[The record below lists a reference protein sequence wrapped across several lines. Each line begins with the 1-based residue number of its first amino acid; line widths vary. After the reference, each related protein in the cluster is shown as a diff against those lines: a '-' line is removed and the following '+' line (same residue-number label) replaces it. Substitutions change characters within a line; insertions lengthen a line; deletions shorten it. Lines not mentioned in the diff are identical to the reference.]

1 MKVLVSLLLLL
12 AAFAVPAQ
20 EVPEFHAQLAR
31 EVLPPND
38 GWAAAGNGTTGGSA
52 ATPDRVFVVTNRTEL
67 LASLS
72 SGTAPRIIFV
82 QGTIDLND
90 GMTCAGYAAGTP
102 YTLDAYVAAY
112 APATW
117 GRRVLSGTLESAR
130 VTARNRQQSRIR
142 VNIPGNTTVI
152 GLPGAKIVGAHVRI
166 NNVSNVIIRNLTF
179 EDAYDCFP
187 QWDPTDGSTGAW
199 NSAYDNLSLT
209 GATNVWID
217 HCEFNDGDH
226 LDAAQPLIFN
236 RPYQVHDG
244 LLDITNASDLVTVSW
259 NRFLQHDKVMLI
271 GGSDSATADR
281 NKLRVTLHH
290 NVFDT
295 NVQRAPRVRFGKV
308 HVYNNYYAAGSG
320 YSYSWGVGVESQI
333 YAEDNYFETGGT
345 VHPSRF
351 IGRFNGNLIYAG
363 ETLVD
368 GHSKHHRV
376 DVVAAYNLVRNPDLS
391 TAVTWNPQFVAQRHP
406 TQALPGVV
414 RHNAGPFRD

>member
-12 AAFAVPAQ
+12 FTFAGSAQ
-20 EVPEFHAQLAR
+20 EIPEFYAQLAR

-38 GWAAAGNGTTGGSA
+38 GWAASGNGTTGGSA
-52 ATPDRVFVVTNRTEL
+52 ATPDRVFVVTNRAEL

-112 APATW
+112 NPATW
-117 GRRVLSGTLESAR
+117 GRRLPSGTLENAR
-130 VTARNRQQSRIR
+130 VTARTRQQNRIR
-142 VNIPGNTTVI
+142 VNLTSNTTLI
-152 GLPGAKIVGAHVRI
+152 GLPGAKIVGAHVRV

-199 NSAYDNLSLT
+199 NSAYDNVSLT
-209 GATNVWID
+209 GATNVWVD
-217 HCEFNDGDH
+217 HCEFNDGAH
-226 LDAAQPLIFN
+226 LDADQPLIFN

-333 YAEDNYFETGGT
+333 YAEDNYFETGGL

-351 IGRFNGNLIYAG
+351 ISRFNGNLIYAG

-368 GHSKHHRV
+368 GHAKKNRV
-376 DVVAAYNLVRNPDLS
+376 DVVAEYNLVRNPDLS
-391 TAVTWNPQFVAQRHP
+391 TAVTWTPELVAQRHP
-406 TQALPGVV
+406 TQALPGLVL
-414 RHNAGPFRD
+414 HTAGPFKE

>member
-1 MKVLVSLLLLL
+1 MKILIAILFTLTLSLS
-12 AAFAVPAQ
+12 AQ
-20 EVPEFHAQLAR
+20 DITR

-52 ATPDRVFVVTNRTEL
+52 ATPDRVFVVTTRAEL

-72 SGTAPRIIFV
+72 SGSAPRIIIV
-82 QGTIDLND
+82 DGVIDMND
-90 GMTCAGYAAGTP
+90 GMTCADYAAGTI

-112 APATW
+112 NPATW
-117 GRRVLSGTLESAR
+117 GRRLPSGPLESAR
-130 VTARNRQQSRIR
+130 NTARTRQQNRIR
-142 VNIPGNTTVI
+142 VNLTSNTTLI
-152 GLPGAKIVGAHVRI
+152 GLPGAKLVGAHVRV

-199 NSAYDNLSLT
+199 NSAYDNVSLT
-209 GATNVWID
+209 GATNVWVD
-217 HCEFNDGDH
+217 HCEFNDGEH
-226 LDAAQPLIFN
+226 LDADQPLIFN

-259 NRFLQHDKVMLI
+259 NRFLEHDKVMLI

-295 NVQRAPRVRFGKV
+295 NVQRAPRVRFGQV
-308 HVYNNYYAAGSG
+308 HIYNNYYAAGAS

-333 YAEDNYFETGGT
+333 YAENNYFETGGL

-351 IGRFNGNLIYAG
+351 ISRFNGNLIYAG

-368 GHSKHHRV
+368 GHAKKNRV
-376 DVVAAYNLVRNPDLS
+376 DVVAEYNLVRNPDLS
-391 TAVTWNPQFVAQRHP
+391 TAVTWTPAYVGQTHP

-414 RHNAGPFRD
+414 LHTAGPFKE